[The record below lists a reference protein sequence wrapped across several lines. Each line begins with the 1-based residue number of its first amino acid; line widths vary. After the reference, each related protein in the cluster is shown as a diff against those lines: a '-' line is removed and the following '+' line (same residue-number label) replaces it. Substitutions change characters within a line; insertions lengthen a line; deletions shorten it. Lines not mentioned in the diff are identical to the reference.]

1 MRADRSTVGHAH
13 KPRTKD
19 HTVNRDQ
26 VKGAAKN
33 VAGKVQQRVG
43 ELTGNKTQQAKGAA
57 KQVEGK
63 VQKGV
68 GNVEQSVDKADRKTR

>member
-1 MRADRSTVGHAH
+1 M
-13 KPRTKD
+13 
-19 HTVNRDQ
+19 NRDQ
-26 VKGAAKN
+26 VRGDIKN
-33 VAGKVQQRVG
+33 AAGKVQQKIG

-68 GNVEQSVDKADRKTR
+68 GNVKQSLDKADRKTR